1 MYLNVMQLSAEEEEV
16 DIHTYGGHTWNELWQ
31 MSRVGT
37 WSVGEQMSVDTEDC
51 EPIRRWK

>member
-1 MYLNVMQLSAEEEEV
+1 MQLSAEEEEV